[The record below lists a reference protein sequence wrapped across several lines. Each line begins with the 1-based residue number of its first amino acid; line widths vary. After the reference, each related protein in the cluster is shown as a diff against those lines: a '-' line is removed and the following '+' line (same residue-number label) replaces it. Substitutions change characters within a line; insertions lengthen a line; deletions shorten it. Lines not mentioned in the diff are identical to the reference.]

1 MSRPSNFKASFLWQ
15 TPLFFKLRYI
25 LKTTNPR
32 KTVIRFL
39 WKIQLSSAPE
49 ALTWGHP
56 TYACPWIAISRG
68 ILKHRSTS
76 KNMYHSHIYKEFN
89 HTIDCPMILLF
100 ISWRARERRAA
111 SSSGDWNREIVL
123 TLWSSCED
131 FRCVLLFLLLLRVLV
146 RNDTLGGIRLGWN
159 TICKN
164 TQNYL
169 QCRKIANAK

>member
-1 MSRPSNFKASFLWQ
+1 MFLLCLVQ
-15 TPLFFKLRYI
+15 VISKYRFSDKHHFLLKLRYSKRQI
-25 LKTTNPR
+25 HGKLWFVSSENTA
-32 KTVIRFL
+32 VICAGRFNL
-39 WKIQLSSAPE
+39 RAP
-49 ALTWGHP
+49 
-56 TYACPWIAISRG
+56 YICMSFRDNISRG
-68 ILKHRSTS
+68 IFKHRSTS
-76 KNMYHSHIYKEFN
+76 KDMYHSHIYKEFN

-131 FRCVLLFLLLLRVLV
+131 FICVLLFLLLLRVLV

-159 TICKN
+159 TICKK

-169 QCRKIANAK
+169 QCK

>member
-15 TPLFFKLRYI
+15 TPLLFKLRYTKRQI
-25 LKTTNPR
+25 HG

-56 TYACPWIAISRG
+56 TYACPWITFREAFWSIVQPAKTC
-68 ILKHRSTS
+68 II
-76 KNMYHSHIYKEFN
+76 IYKDFN

-100 ISWRARERRAA
+100 FSWRARERRVA
-111 SSSGDWNREIVL
+111 SSSGDWNRESDL
-123 TLWSSCED
+123 PWWSSCED
-131 FRCVLLFLLLLRVLV
+131 FICVLLFLLLLRVLV
-146 RNDTLGGIRLGWN
+146 RNDTLGGIRLGGN

-169 QCRKIANAK
+169 ECR